1 MAEAAAEHSGAVTWV
16 SDLGG
21 SQVAVASTT
30 AAVQACVI
38 C

>member
-1 MAEAAAEHSGAVTWV
+1 MAKATADHSGAVTWV
-16 SDLGG
+16 NDLGG